1 VLGYDPDTVGRPV
14 PRQAQPPKQPIID
27 QVLVPPAVTP
37 VQKKEG
43 WLMIEAF
50 LHGRE
55 TAYGANAVL
64 LVPILKA
71 NEPHFRTR
79 LGCPLP
85 FMAIS
90 AVETIRPVTW

>member
-1 VLGYDPDTVGRPV
+1 
-14 PRQAQPPKQPIID
+14 
-27 QVLVPPAVTP
+27 
-37 VQKKEG
+37 
-43 WLMIEAF
+43 MIEAF

-79 LGCPLP
+79 LGCPGLGRLP